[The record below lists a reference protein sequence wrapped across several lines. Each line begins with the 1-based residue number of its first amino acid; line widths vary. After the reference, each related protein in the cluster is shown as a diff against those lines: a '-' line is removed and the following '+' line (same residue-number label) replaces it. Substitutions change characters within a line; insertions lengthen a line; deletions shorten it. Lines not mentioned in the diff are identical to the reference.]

1 MCLTAPTF
9 QIAPV
14 GPYKSLRNTSQLDCV
29 CVNEHEEGRRPR
41 WPLRSTRS
49 RTVRTFSVKPQT
61 LEPGSTLW
69 VLATIEGLHINGC
82 F

>member
-49 RTVRTFSVKPQT
+49 RTQSPRAREHALGAGHDRGTSHQ
-61 LEPGSTLW
+61 
-69 VLATIEGLHINGC
+69 
-82 F
+82 